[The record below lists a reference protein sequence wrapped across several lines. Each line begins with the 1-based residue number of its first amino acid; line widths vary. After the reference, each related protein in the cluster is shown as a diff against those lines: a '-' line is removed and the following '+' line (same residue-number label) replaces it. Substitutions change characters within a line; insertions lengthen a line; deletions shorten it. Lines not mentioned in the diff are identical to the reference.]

1 MKKII
6 LFLCFLCLLSCGNKE
21 NSSEQI
27 QTVKVSNI
35 NCKTLLLEEME
46 EFEFG
51 IEGQLKDSLEENN
64 IYKLGHLSGIMK
76 LQDYNISIIG
86 TRIYKGKEIS
96 LYRIKTKKG
105 VQVGY
110 DSTYLVE
117 NENGITTLEFKDW
130 FIQFEKGKITSS
142 EEIISHYHEE
152 RLHFLPEEQVKT
164 YCIGGVCTPIN

>member
-6 LFLCFLCLLSCGNKE
+6 LFLCFLFLLSCGNKE

-51 IEGQLKDSLEENN
+51 IEGQVKDSLEEND
-64 IYKLGHLSGIMK
+64 IYKLGHLSGFLK

-86 TRIYKGKEIS
+86 TKTYKGKEIS
-96 LYRIKTKKG
+96 LYRVKTQKE

-110 DSTYLVE
+110 DSVYVVANE
-117 NENGITTLEFKDW
+117 NEITTLEFKDW
-130 FIQFEKGKITSS
+130 FIQFEKGKLISS
-142 EEIISHYHEE
+142 EEMICHYHEE
-152 RLHFLPEEQVKT
+152 RLHFLPEEKVKM